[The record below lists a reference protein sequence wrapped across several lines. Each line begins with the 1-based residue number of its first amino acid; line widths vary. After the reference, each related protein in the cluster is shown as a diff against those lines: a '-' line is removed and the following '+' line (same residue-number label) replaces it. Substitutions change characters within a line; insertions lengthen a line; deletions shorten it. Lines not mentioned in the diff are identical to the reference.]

1 MRAVEVTEF
10 GGGLRVAS
18 EYRPDVHGVAFGAWV
33 RVGSRDEQAELN
45 GVSHLIEH
53 LLFRGTARHSALE
66 IAETF
71 DRLGTELHASTGRE
85 ETDIY
90 TRVLVEDLP
99 AAVDIVGAM
108 VVQPA
113 LADLEQERA
122 VILEELALYD
132 DTPDELVH
140 DVLYDTLF
148 PAQAVGRPIAGSHGT
163 VASLTTGSVADHHRR
178 YYGAD
183 RTVIAAAGALRHDDL
198 LELVEEAFGGY
209 VQGSGDERT
218 SAQPAVGGS
227 AFVARETEQVHI
239 ALGAPGVDRHDERRF
254 AMAVLDQ
261 ILGGGASSRLFQE
274 IREQRGL
281 VYTIYSYV
289 TMMQETGVL
298 GIATG
303 TRPENAEEVFGLIG
317 SALRDF
323 AQGSIDE
330 NEVERAKESMRRR
343 LLLSLDSTSARMA
356 RIGRSLIADVELLDD
371 DEIRSRIDAVGVQDL
386 RELAAEVLDP
396 ARFVVAGVGDD
407 EEAFARGL
415 DAFRTPA
422 GVA

>member
-1 MRAVEVTEF
+1 MRAVDVTEF

-18 EYRPDVHGVAFGAWV
+18 EYRPEVHGVAFGAWI
-33 RVGSRDEQAELN
+33 RVGSRDERADVN

-53 LLFRGTARHSALE
+53 LLFRGTRRHSALD

-99 AAVDIVGAM
+99 EAVDIVGSM
-108 VVQPA
+108 VVGPT

-148 PAQAVGRPIAGSHGT
+148 PGQAIGRPIAGSHTT
-163 VASLTTGSVADHHRR
+163 VAGLTAHSVADHHRR
-178 YYGAD
+178 HYGAD
-183 RTVIAAAGALRHDDL
+183 RTVIAAAGALRHEQL
-198 LELVEEAFGGY
+198 LELVEAAFADY
-209 VQGSGDERT
+209 APGDGEPRM
-218 SAQPAVGGS
+218 PAAPMVGGS
-227 AFVARETEQVHI
+227 AFVERDTEQIHI

-281 VYTIYSYV
+281 VYTVYSYV

-317 SALRDF
+317 EALRDF
-323 AQGSIDE
+323 AAGAIDE
-330 NEVERAKESMRRR
+330 AEVERAKESMRRR
-343 LLLSLDSTSARMA
+343 LLLSLDSTSSRMA

-371 DEIRSRIDAVGVQDL
+371 DEIRARIDAVGVGDL
-386 RELAAEVLDP
+386 RQLASEILDP

-407 EEAFARGL
+407 AAAFERGLEAFRA
-415 DAFRTPA
+415 PA